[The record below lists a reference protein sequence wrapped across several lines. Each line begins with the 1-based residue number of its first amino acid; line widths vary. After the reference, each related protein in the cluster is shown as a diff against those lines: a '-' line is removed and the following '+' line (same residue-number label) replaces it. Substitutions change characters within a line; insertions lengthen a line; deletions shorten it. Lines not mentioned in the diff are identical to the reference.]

1 MDFMGAVA
9 IVVLAMVMAIYIK
22 RNPSNYIQRNLTESE
37 HGVSK
42 LKMPFPACKV
52 EISLSIHFRV

>member
-22 RNPSNYIQRNLTESE
+22 RNPSNYIQRNLTES